1 MTQGNTSSSDRIREK
16 KKLFLAR
23 EQKVVNAALELLIG
37 ENIDRVTVSKIASKA
52 GIGKGTVYKHFL
64 TKNEILVRI
73 MLDYERSI
81 ARRLEQ
87 ALEQAENGDPGAV
100 SKAYFDSR
108 LERPELDR
116 LVQKLEDRLV
126 DADDIRPQLDEFS
139 RIRRS
144 HEDALGSMITKLI
157 SEGILEDVPPHY
169 HYLSCWALA
178 QGAVELCFNKSWGHL
193 GDTSAL
199 MGFISSIGVTM
210 GNRGQYHQAGDSA
223 PKQRKK

>member
-1 MTQGNTSSSDRIREK
+1 MTQGNISSSNRIREK
-16 KKLFLAR
+16 KKVFLAR
-23 EQKVVNAALELLIG
+23 EEKIVRAALELLIG

-64 TKNEILVRI
+64 TKNEILIRI
-73 MLDYERSI
+73 MLDYERRI
-81 ARRLEQ
+81 ARRLSE
-87 ALEQAENGDPGAV
+87 ALKEAESGDPGAV

-126 DADDIRPQLDEFS
+126 DADDIKPQLAEFS

-157 SEGILEDVPPHY
+157 GEGILEDVPPHY

-178 QGAVELCFNKSWGHL
+178 QGAVELCFNKSWGDL
-193 GDTSAL
+193 EDTPEL

-210 GNRGQYHQAGDSA
+210 GNRGQYHQAGDST
-223 PKQRKK
+223 PKLTK